1 MPLASRGA
9 KWPLIASIALSA
21 ANKNDLF
28 EASNVYKVG
37 SQFLLIMEC
46 IGATGHRY
54 FRSFTASTLGG
65 AWTALAGTEASPF
78 AGTANVAFPA
88 GAWTADVSHGEAI
101 RTNMDQTMTLSAC
114 GPTQY
119 LYQGLPT
126 GSTGGYDTLPWKLA
140 LLTSTTVC
148 MLVLMRRLC

>member
-1 MPLASRGA
+1 M
-9 KWPLIASIALSA
+9 
-21 ANKNDLF
+21 NLF
-28 EASNVYKVG
+28 EAVQVYTYGTNQYLMIV
-37 SQFLLIMEC
+37 EAE
-46 IGATGHRY
+46 GANGRY

-65 AWTALAGTEASPF
+65 AWTALAATEASPF

-101 RTNMDQTMTLSAC
+101 RTNVDQTMTLSAC